1 MKQRIIF
8 LDWLRVI
15 ACLMVMFV
23 HACEC
28 IYSNDYSFSFP
39 SEGAKYAVLFYQS
52 FVRPTA
58 VPLFLM
64 APARA
69 GQDRYAAVLQ
79 EKVYKGTDTPA
90 CLSAYVCCPAI
101 TLGRSDLVGC
111 RQGIAPLLCEFPC
124 LRFPSVVRVYAS
136 GTVSHYA
143 HHLSVAGPPEPQRG
157 TAFSWYMAVYQYL
170 LSSPTYT
177 RR

>member
-39 SEGAKYAVLFYQS
+39 SDGARYAVLSYQS

-64 APARA
+64 ASAFLLVP
-69 GQDRYAAVLQ
+69 V
-79 EKVYKGTDTPA
+79 KTDT
-90 CLSAYVCCPAI
+90 VQFF
-101 TLGRSDLVGC
+101 R
-111 RQGIAPLLCEFPC
+111 
-124 LRFPSVVRVYAS
+124 
-136 GTVSHYA
+136 
-143 HHLSVAGPPEPQRG
+143 
-157 TAFSWYMAVYQYL
+157 
-170 LSSPTYT
+170 
-177 RR
+177 